1 MTKQKPEPAD
11 PEHVKYGDTLLQSM
25 QESQDQYDKSIITL
39 SSGALGLSFAF
50 IDKLVHLDHAQGK
63 WVLLA
68 SWIFWAGAI
77 SSTLASFY
85 FSQKAMELAYNKWQ
99 AKEYDFKN
107 PSDKLTRS
115 LNLISGLAFLSGVIE
130 LICFVYMNLR

>member
-1 MTKQKPEPAD
+1 MDKAEL
-11 PEHVKYGDTLLQSM
+11 ERVKYAETLLQSM

-50 IDKLVHLDHAQGK
+50 IDKLVHLDSAQRK
-63 WVLLA
+63 LLLLM

-99 AKEYDFKN
+99 TKERDFKN
-107 PSDKLTRS
+107 PSDKLTRC

-130 LICFVYMNLR
+130 IISFVYMNLK